1 MKARTRNIIIATIVF
16 SAIFGTLF
24 IYNWNLYMETKDQFE
39 VCDDSSCLRITG
51 NVSNEKFIGISY
63 LLNESFTR
71 VEDVEFHVLNM
82 AGEEENRTISGV
94 MLWDILKSYNLLG
107 EDAEYIRFKSIDGYT
122 TYNFPIRLIRS
133 NPEMVIIVTH
143 EDGQLLD
150 SKEMGGDGPLAA
162 AVDYDCIKDDSEMQQ
177 IFEDNHQDFVHNSK
191 FNVKYLDT
199 IIVI

>member
-1 MKARTRNIIIATIVF
+1 MKARTRNIFIATIIF
-16 SAIFGTLF
+16 SAIFGSLF
-24 IYNWNLYMETKDQFE
+24 IYNWNIYMETKNQFE

-51 NVSNEKFIGISY
+51 NVNAEKFIGISY

-71 VEDVEFHVLNM
+71 VENVEFHVVNSV
-82 AGEEENRTISGV
+82 GTEYNRTLSGV
-94 MLWDILKSYNLLG
+94 ILLDILKLYNLLG

-150 SKEMGGDGPLAA
+150 PKEFGGDGPLAA
-162 AVDYDCIKDDSEMQQ
+162 AVDYDCIKDDSELQQ